1 MHQSICPD
9 RAIFYA
15 GDTVT
20 FTLSGLEGRA
30 GRAVLRST
38 IGRAAV
44 RRQELIDHNE
54 TGAPLLGLD
63 WHDLEMEAVS
73 DGTFS
78 LTLPLVEVGV
88 FEAKCCFMPAG
99 RPGIEW
105 PDSSNFRLK
114 VEAAAGVC
122 GNTMYSA
129 FVRQFGVNC
138 ARPVSEPPPET
149 VEKLDAE
156 NYTVIPPSGT
166 FRQLAAKL
174 DHIFD
179 RLGCRILQL
188 LPIHPMPTQ
197 YGRMGRYGSPFAA
210 LDYFSI
216 DPALADFDT
225 KATPMEQFGELVD
238 QVHARGGRIF
248 MDIPVNHTG
257 WASKL
262 QMEHPDYFVRQPDGT
277 FVSPGAWG
285 VTWSDLCKLN
295 YREPKVHRLMAKVFL
310 FWCRRRVDGFRCD
323 AGYMLPAEAWEYIVP
338 KVRSEYPDTVFL
350 LEGLG
355 GPLKVQEDLLGRAG
369 LNWGYS
375 ELFQNYTRD
384 EITRYFPYVDRCSQT
399 CGTLVNFAETH
410 DNARLAASG
419 KTYAKLRF
427 MVAAMLSEDGALGF
441 ANGAEFYATEKID
454 VHGNA
459 ALNWGAEPNLVEL
472 IRKLNTLLAD
482 HAAFQAYAQVELIQ
496 EGPGNVL
503 AVRRTAPDGN
513 VILALLNLDCDHPS
527 SVSWK
532 SDLTPDGGTELLTEQ
547 PVRFL
552 RSGPLFSHELE
563 PGGAL
568 CIGFDNY
575 RIAAA
580 PPGYEP
586 ERTRRQRAEAMAMSV
601 QIKLAGLTAGKAG
614 AGAAMLAD
622 PEGFCASLAET
633 VLPPVTH
640 YRAECDATRH
650 VMIPPGDILL
660 AECEN
665 RFRLTVFAD
674 GRAVFTGSSLTAEDG
689 RDIVLAVLPEN
700 TASHGRD
707 LGIQICNFGPDGK
720 VRRTD
725 GHLLQLPPGARCR
738 IRLSNSGTEIR
749 DGELLA
755 FAANNLGGMSFFRA
769 AWGEIAS
776 KYEAIL
782 SANVNPDYPV
792 DRRTMF
798 TRLRGW
804 LQVNGYSQPLDLRS
818 IASFSAMPDN
828 RARWV
833 FSVPA
838 GQGCRVRLV
847 VDFAGAEKGDAVR
860 FRFHRPAA
868 APEGEPGELG
878 DATPVRLI
886 LRPDLED
893 RINHELTKAYTGP
906 EKRFPESVRET
917 GSGFEFTPSDRTLE
931 VKIENGAFHRE
942 PEWYYLVALPAERY
956 YGLEDKTDLFSPGY
970 IEIDLAGGGSAGLT
984 AEIRPSGTAPGSAKF
999 PPGCDDCIP
1008 AEVNPAA
1015 LFAPAMR
1022 RFIVK
1027 RDRENTIIAG
1037 YPWFLDWGRDTLIAL
1052 RGLVKGEFE
1061 TEAAAIIRQF
1071 ACFEKDG
1078 TIPNVI
1084 RGLDD
1089 RNRDTSDAPL
1099 YLIVAA
1105 RDYTEHHSNRILDA
1119 SCGGRKLRDVL
1130 RSIVEHYR
1138 AGTPNGIVMDE
1149 ESGLIFSPPHFT
1161 WMDTNF
1167 PAGTPREGYPIE
1179 IQALWYASLE
1189 FLGREEPEYQALAA
1203 RVAASIEELYFRSA
1217 AGPLF
1222 CSDCLHA
1229 GRGVPA
1235 RDAVP
1240 DDHNRPNQLLAVT
1253 LGAVKDPV
1261 RRRGI
1266 LASAEELLVPGGI
1279 RSLAD
1284 RPVQYRLPVERDGR
1298 LLNDPER
1305 PYRAS
1310 YRGPEDTS
1318 RKVAYHNGTVWCW
1331 PFPAYCEAL
1340 YLVGGEPV
1348 RQRAFSL
1355 LLSSAHYFET
1365 GVPGQLPE
1373 VADGDYPHR
1382 AGGCAAQA
1390 WSVSE
1395 FFRVYG
1401 ILKP

>member
-1 MHQSICPD
+1 
-9 RAIFYA
+9 
-15 GDTVT
+15 
-20 FTLSGLEGRA
+20 
-30 GRAVLRST
+30 
-38 IGRAAV
+38 
-44 RRQELIDHNE
+44 
-54 TGAPLLGLD
+54 
-63 WHDLEMEAVS
+63 
-73 DGTFS
+73 
-78 LTLPLVEVGV
+78 
-88 FEAKCCFMPAG
+88 
-99 RPGIEW
+99 
-105 PDSSNFRLK
+105 
-114 VEAAAGVC
+114 
-122 GNTMYSA
+122 
-129 FVRQFGVNC
+129 
-138 ARPVSEPPPET
+138 
-149 VEKLDAE
+149 
-156 NYTVIPPSGT
+156 
-166 FRQLAAKL
+166 
-174 DHIFD
+174 
-179 RLGCRILQL
+179 
-188 LPIHPMPTQ
+188 
-197 YGRMGRYGSPFAA
+197 
-210 LDYFSI
+210 
-216 DPALADFDT
+216 
-225 KATPMEQFGELVD
+225 
-238 QVHARGGRIF
+238 
-248 MDIPVNHTG
+248 MD
-257 WASKL
+257 
-262 QMEHPDYFVRQPDGT
+262 
-277 FVSPGAWG
+277 
-285 VTWSDLCKLN
+285 
-295 YREPKVHRLMAKVFL
+295 
-310 FWCRRRVDGFRCD
+310 
-323 AGYMLPAEAWEYIVP
+323 
-338 KVRSEYPDTVFL
+338 
-350 LEGLG
+350 
-355 GPLKVQEDLLGRAG
+355 
-369 LNWGYS
+369 
-375 ELFQNYTRD
+375 
-384 EITRYFPYVDRCSQT
+384 
-399 CGTLVNFAETH
+399 
-410 DNARLAASG
+410 
-419 KTYAKLRF
+419 
-427 MVAAMLSEDGALGF
+427 
-441 ANGAEFYATEKID
+441 
-454 VHGNA
+454 
-459 ALNWGAEPNLVEL
+459 
-472 IRKLNTLLAD
+472 
-482 HAAFQAYAQVELIQ
+482 
-496 EGPGNVL
+496 
-503 AVRRTAPDGN
+503 
-513 VILALLNLDCDHPS
+513 
-527 SVSWK
+527 
-532 SDLTPDGGTELLTEQ
+532 
-547 PVRFL
+547 
-552 RSGPLFSHELE
+552 
-563 PGGAL
+563 
-568 CIGFDNY
+568 
-575 RIAAA
+575 
-580 PPGYEP
+580 
-586 ERTRRQRAEAMAMSV
+586 
-601 QIKLAGLTAGKAG
+601 
-614 AGAAMLAD
+614 
-622 PEGFCASLAET
+622 
-633 VLPPVTH
+633 
-640 YRAECDATRH
+640 
-650 VMIPPGDILL
+650 
-660 AECEN
+660 
-665 RFRLTVFAD
+665 
-674 GRAVFTGSSLTAEDG
+674 
-689 RDIVLAVLPEN
+689 
-700 TASHGRD
+700 
-707 LGIQICNFGPDGK
+707 
-720 VRRTD
+720 
-725 GHLLQLPPGARCR
+725 
-738 IRLSNSGTEIR
+738 
-749 DGELLA
+749 
-755 FAANNLGGMSFFRA
+755 
-769 AWGEIAS
+769 
-776 KYEAIL
+776 
-782 SANVNPDYPV
+782 
-792 DRRTMF
+792 
-798 TRLRGW
+798 
-804 LQVNGYSQPLDLRS
+804 
-818 IASFSAMPDN
+818 
-828 RARWV
+828 
-833 FSVPA
+833 
-838 GQGCRVRLV
+838 
-847 VDFAGAEKGDAVR
+847 
-860 FRFHRPAA
+860 
-868 APEGEPGELG
+868 
-878 DATPVRLI
+878 
-886 LRPDLED
+886 
-893 RINHELTKAYTGP
+893 
-906 EKRFPESVRET
+906 
-917 GSGFEFTPSDRTLE
+917 
-931 VKIENGAFHRE
+931 
-942 PEWYYLVALPAERY
+942 LPAERY

-1253 LGAVKDPV
+1253 LGAVQDPV

-1284 RPVQYRLPVERDGR
+1284 RPVRYRLPVERDGR

-1318 RKVAYHNGTVWCW
+1318 RKVAYHTGTVWCW